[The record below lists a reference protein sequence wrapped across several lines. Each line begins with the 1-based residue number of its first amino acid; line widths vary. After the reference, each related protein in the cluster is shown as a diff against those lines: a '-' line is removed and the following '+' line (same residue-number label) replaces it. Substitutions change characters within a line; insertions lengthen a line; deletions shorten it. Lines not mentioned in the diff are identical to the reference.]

1 MVVECY
7 SYGLYG
13 DPDTQAFVD
22 TALTNLLA
30 FQAATDTHAQIFG
43 ASTITLAG
51 CCDAITG
58 TAGHPIFSIDRAAY
72 IDLGDL
78 TPGER
83 VRTAD
88 GWATVEAMSRWRGQQ
103 EVYNLE
109 IDGEHR
115 FFVGGSKV
123 ESHNAGPCG
132 KTRITYTKP
141 GPNGSNPYAG
151 RASGYGT
158 PEQIL
163 ASRDAGHHMNALG
176 YGKAKLD
183 KVTKNK
189 AAWRGREQHLID
201 KNGGA
206 QQSGGTSGN
215 RIRGVSPSN
224 PNAAHYDRAARKEFG
239 AP

>member
-72 IDLGDL
+72 VDLGDL
-78 TPGER
+78 MPGER

-88 GWATVEAMSRWRGQQ
+88 GWASVEAMSRWRGQQ

-109 IDGEHR
+109 VDGEHR
-115 FFVGGSKV
+115 FFVGEVGV
-123 ESHNAGPCG
+123 ESHNAGPCHARDFDSARRQAFEKAGMTDPAQIRFSKVDPKTGTVVEFKGPGGAKVAYDAPHANRDAALGHDKPHVGWQTAG
-132 KTRITYTKP
+132 KRSSGGSARGNITYDGPQHPSRSSDPSEKP
-141 GPNGSNPYAG
+141 G
-151 RASGYGT
+151 R
-158 PEQIL
+158 
-163 ASRDAGHHMNALG
+163 
-176 YGKAKLD
+176 
-183 KVTKNK
+183 
-189 AAWRGREQHLID
+189 
-201 KNGGA
+201 
-206 QQSGGTSGN
+206 
-215 RIRGVSPSN
+215 
-224 PNAAHYDRAARKEFG
+224 
-239 AP
+239 